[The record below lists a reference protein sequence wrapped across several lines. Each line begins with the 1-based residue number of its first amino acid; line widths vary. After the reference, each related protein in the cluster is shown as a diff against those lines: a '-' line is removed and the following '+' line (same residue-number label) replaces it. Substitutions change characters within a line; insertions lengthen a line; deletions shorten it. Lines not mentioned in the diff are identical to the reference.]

1 MLIKQPERRGGRII
15 FHFDMNCFYASV
27 EMAYHPELKGKPL
40 AIAGNPEERKG
51 VIVTS
56 SYEAR
61 AKGVKT
67 TMPLWQAR
75 RLCPELIVR
84 RPNFDRYRQASKDIF
99 TFLAEITPMIE
110 PVSIDEGYMDVTD
123 VKQHPVELARYI
135 QKQLKKTLD
144 LPCSIGI
151 APNKFL
157 AKTASDM
164 EKPMGLTILRRR
176 ELSQMLWPLPIEEM
190 HGVGEKT
197 KEKLNALDIHTIG
210 ELAQKDVYVL
220 KQALGVNGER
230 LKNRANGIDPREV
243 DPDSVY
249 DFKSIGSSQTLS
261 RDTTDETEIRR
272 LMHFLAENVERRL
285 NRKEAAGSSV
295 QLMIRYHD
303 RKTVTRS
310 RKLPSFIDTKEEIL
324 VIANDLWQTH
334 WNMEPIRL
342 LGITVQDIEEK
353 KHIAHQLDLFTY
365 EEEASKEK
373 LDTVIQELSDR
384 FGEDVFQNWVKP
396 KEEDEEHPRT
406 SFQKDFLDDY
416 RK

>member
-135 QKQLKKTLD
+135 HKQLKKTLD

-176 ELSQMLWPLPIEEM
+176 ELPQMLWPLPIEEM
-190 HGVGEKT
+190 HGVRPQRFASGT
-197 KEKLNALDIHTIG
+197 LLDH
-210 ELAQKDVYVL
+210 
-220 KQALGVNGER
+220 R
-230 LKNRANGIDPREV
+230 RRA
-243 DPDSVY
+243 
-249 DFKSIGSSQTLS
+249 
-261 RDTTDETEIRR
+261 RR
-272 LMHFLAENVERRL
+272 
-285 NRKEAAGSSV
+285 AG
-295 QLMIRYHD
+295 Q
-303 RKTVTRS
+303 
-310 RKLPSFIDTKEEIL
+310 
-324 VIANDLWQTH
+324 
-334 WNMEPIRL
+334 
-342 LGITVQDIEEK
+342 
-353 KHIAHQLDLFTY
+353 
-365 EEEASKEK
+365 
-373 LDTVIQELSDR
+373 
-384 FGEDVFQNWVKP
+384 
-396 KEEDEEHPRT
+396 
-406 SFQKDFLDDY
+406 
-416 RK
+416 